1 MKEDI
6 AWWFERY
13 DGPDHGETGAR
24 YGEGIRWA
32 GGQVSKLK
40 ILVLVREGHVPPLT
54 LEGISDKEMDP
65 WKAEFDVCE
74 TLRRLGHDV
83 LPVGVYDDLSP
94 IRKSLRD
101 FQPDITFMMLEEF
114 HGVVTYDFA
123 VISYLELMQQPYTGC
138 NPRGLLLSKDKAL
151 SKKVLTYHR
160 IPTPRFAVFP
170 IGRTVHR
177 PRKLS
182 FPLFVKSVIEDAS
195 FGISQASIV
204 SNDQALAERVRFV
217 HEKTGDDAIAEQYI
231 EGRELYV
238 GVIGNNRLQTFPPWE
253 MDFGKMPDDMARI
266 ATSRVK
272 WDSKYQERHGITT
285 RAATGLDDVAKERIS
300 KLCKRVYRALSMSGY
315 GRMDLRMTDAGE
327 IFVIEANANPNIEYG
342 EDFAESAETAGIT
355 YEALLQRILNLGLR
369 YKAAWMTV

>member
-1 MKEDI
+1 
-6 AWWFERY
+6 
-13 DGPDHGETGAR
+13 
-24 YGEGIRWA
+24 
-32 GGQVSKLK
+32 VSKLRV
-40 ILVLVREGHVPPLT
+40 LVLLREGHVPPLT
-54 LEGISDKEMDP
+54 LEGVSEEELSP

-74 TLRRLGHDV
+74 TLRRLGHQV
-83 LPVGVYDDLSP
+83 LPLGVYDDLAP
-94 IRKSLRD
+94 IRKALRD
-101 FQPDITFMMLEEF
+101 FEPDITFMMLEEF

-151 SKKVLTYHR
+151 SKKVLSFHR

-177 PRKLS
+177 PKKLS
-182 FPLFVKSVIEDAS
+182 FPLFVKSVVEDAS
-195 FGISQASIV
+195 FGIAQASIV
-204 SNDQALAERVRFV
+204 HTDELLADRVKFV

-238 GVIGNNRLQTFPPWE
+238 GVIGNTRLKTFPAWE
-253 MDFGKMPDDMARI
+253 MDFGKMPDDVAKI

-272 WDSKYQERHGITT
+272 WDSKYQEKHDITT
-285 RAATGLDDVAKERIS
+285 RLADDVDAATQDRIS

-315 GRMDLRMTDAGE
+315 GRMDLRMTESGE
-327 IFVIEANANPNIEYG
+327 IYVIEANANPNIEYG
-342 EDFAESAETAGIT
+342 EDFAESAETVGIS

-369 YKAAWMTV
+369 YKAAWMAV